1 MYLKK
6 LYHKITT
13 GEVKLTSKSYQKF
26 KSIYFFKKIYNIS
39 IIETIFKYISINVID
54 YSVKTLWNKNDL
66 RPLKI
71 IYDNRNSLYILFH
84 SPSVLNSDRLN
95 TDVWLN
101 YHEKKRLLGI
111 LNLQTLELYIS
122 EYNNES
128 NKLNTEININ
138 IIKNFKF
145 KNINRDLI
153 KLKNF
158 IKEFI
163 LNQPSVIIANYNH
176 TIKDIYIPQLSSII
190 TYNENYEIISLIEL
204 NTDGLWNDGKIE
216 CAIFNYPQKIKRS
229 KNNSIIICDTCNH
242 MIRKIEENKVY
253 TLYGS
258 GNPGY
263 LEGSHRFCDFKFPN
277 SIELDNQE
285 NIFVADTNN
294 HRIVKIDSMG
304 NVFTICGDKTI
315 GLEDGIGKK
324 TKFKYPSDITGDND
338 NNLYVI
344 EELNNTIRKL
354 SPYIIEII

>member
-26 KSIYFFKKIYNIS
+26 KSIYFLKKIYNIS

-54 YSVKTLWNKNDL
+54 YSVKTLWNKKDL
-66 RPLKI
+66 LPLKI
-71 IYDNRNSLYILFH
+71 IYDNYKSLYILFH
-84 SPSVLNSDRLN
+84 NDYEN
-95 TDVWLN
+95 
-101 YHEKKRLLGI
+101 KKLLGI
-111 LNLQTLELYIS
+111 LNLHTLELCIS
-122 EYNNES
+122 EYKNKS

-138 IIKNFKF
+138 KIKNFKF
-145 KNINRDLI
+145 KNRDII
-153 KLKNF
+153 KRLNNNF
-158 IKEFI
+158 IQQFV
-163 LNQPSVIIANYNH
+163 LDLPSVIISTYNPS
-176 TIKDIYIPQLSSII
+176 IKDIYVPEISSII

-204 NTDGLWNDGKIE
+204 ITNGLWNDGKIE
-216 CAIFNYPQKIKRS
+216 YAIFNYPQKIKRS

-258 GNPGY
+258 GNPGF

-324 TKFKYPSDITGDND
+324 TKFKYPSDITIDND

-344 EELNNTIRKL
+344 EQLNNTIRKL